1 MSDKKD
7 AVLFACNQNAIRSPM
22 AEALF
27 RHARGAVARVDSCGL
42 YEGVI
47 NPFTVAV
54 MSELGVDLSGH
65 QAKSFDVLRG
75 NSFALVVALTPES
88 HVFAREFV
96 GEGAAVEYWETPD
109 PTLAEGHRE
118 ARMAAFRQVRDMLL
132 ARIEKKFG

>member
-1 MSDKKD
+1 MTNEKD

-27 RHARGAVARVDSCGL
+27 RHARGAGARVDSCGL

-47 NPFTVAV
+47 NPFTVSV
-54 MSELGVDLSGH
+54 MAEVGLDLSAH

-75 NSFALVVALTPES
+75 DSFSLVVALTPES
-88 HVFAREFV
+88 HVFALEFV
-96 GEGAAVEYWETPD
+96 GGAAAVEYWETPD

-118 ARMAAFRQVRDMLL
+118 ARMAAFRQVRDALL